1 MTFLFKSSRIA
12 AGIILALTGVIIG
25 MIWLRSGGKALYIPI
40 VGTILMAGIGYFAAR
55 LFANIVSST
64 ENTRRLGYLHIDLD
78 PKKFIASYEKIPEKV
93 HGSDQLTLYSYLADG
108 YWADGQFKKA
118 IETLEKT
125 KPDTPALLG
134 LQASKLAPCYLAL
147 GDKAA
152 ASHQLDRLSAVI
164 EKTKTS
170 NPPLSKNFLESYT
183 IYRQYLA
190 ALNAQEV
197 SVDYLKSAFTK
208 AEYTLR
214 RLEIAQILVM
224 DGLRHHNESE
234 TAEKLT
240 YLKEHGGKTFF
251 RSWAISQDKPF
262 A

>member
-12 AGIILALTGVIIG
+12 AGIILALTAVIIG
-25 MIWLRSGGKALYIPI
+25 MIWVRSGGKALYIPI
-40 VGTILMAGIGYFAAR
+40 VGTVLMAGIGYFAAR

-78 PKKFIASYEKIPEKV
+78 PKKFIASYEKLPEKV

-108 YWADGQFKKA
+108 YWADGQFNKA
-118 IETLEKT
+118 IETLQKT
-125 KPDTPALLG
+125 KPDTPALMG

-152 ASHQLDRLSAVI
+152 ASHQLKRLSAVI
-164 EKTKTS
+164 ENTKTS
-170 NPPLSKNFLESYT
+170 NPPLSRNFLESYT
-183 IYRQYLA
+183 IYKQYLA
-190 ALNAQEV
+190 VLNEQQVET
-197 SVDYLKSAFTK
+197 DYLKNAFTK

-224 DGLRHHNESE
+224 DALRHHKESAA
-234 TAEKLT
+234 AEKLT
-240 YLKEHGGKTFF
+240 YLKEHGGQTFF
-251 RSWAISQDKPF
+251 KNWALRREKPS